1 LSDLAPQ
8 ARPVEWTAH
17 LARDLRQEGVPCTLL
32 ESLTA
37 CEALEQLDAG
47 DAFDLYHGLKAALTF
62 SREHEPA
69 FDRCF
74 WRCWN
79 GREPDTDSPQL
90 RRHVSKSA
98 GRVSEA
104 TATAAS
110 ALERLREAE
119 ETTSGMGD
127 GADEVAGASYSPS
140 ERLAR
145 RAFERLSE
153 PELREVDRMFDRI
166 RLRLAVRRSRRYRP
180 DRWRGRPDLRRSF
193 RGALSHDGEL
203 LRLARRRRR
212 LERPRV
218 VLLCDVSG
226 SMERYSRFLI
236 RFLLSA
242 GRDRD
247 VESFVFSTRL
257 TRLTPWLSASRVDEA
272 IESLGRRVHDWSG
285 GTRIG
290 ACLDEFVREHG
301 RSLLGRR
308 TVVVVMSDGLD
319 RGDVE
324 LLEHAMSAIHRR
336 SRRVIWLNPLLAS
349 PEYEPAARGMRA
361 ALPHVDV
368 FAPGHSL
375 DSLLQL
381 ERHLR

>member
-242 GRDRD
+242 GRDR
-247 VESFVFSTRL
+247 
-257 TRLTPWLSASRVDEA
+257 
-272 IESLGRRVHDWSG
+272 GRVHDWSG